1 MNPEEFANSTKGL
14 VACAMGRTPA
24 TLVVKNG
31 KWVSVQTGEIIPNT
45 DIAVWEG
52 KIAFIG
58 EDAGHTIGPD
68 TLVIDAAG
76 RYLCPGL
83 LDGHMHV
90 ESGMLTVTEFVRA
103 VIPHGTTG
111 MFVDPHEIA
120 NIFGLDGV
128 RLMAEEAQIQPI
140 HVYVQMPSCVPSAP
154 GMETPGAILGPAEVA
169 EAMTWPNIIALG
181 EMMNFPGVIM
191 GDDKVHAEMAETRAA
206 GKVIGGHYASPDLG
220 LPFHAY
226 VASGPTDD
234 HEGTTVQ
241 DAIQRAR
248 RGMKVMMR
256 YGSAWHD
263 VAAQV
268 KAITEYHLD
277 PRNFLLCTDDSH
289 SATLVNEG
297 HMDRVIRHAIRQ
309 GLDPIT
315 ALQMATINTA
325 EYFGVSQLLG
335 QLAPGRFADIVLVD
349 DLTNFKA
356 SLVIA
361 RGKVAAQAGQMT
373 IDLPAYPYPD
383 WAVNTVK
390 LQHVLTE
397 ADFSLPVVTKN
408 GHVTA
413 NVIGIIENQAPNRHL
428 KINIAVTNSHI
439 LADISRDIAKVA
451 LVERHKASG
460 RIQVG
465 LVSGFGFDQPCAIAT
480 TVAHDSHHMIVVGT
494 DDAMMAQAA
503 NALAACGGGQ
513 VVVLNGEV
521 IGKVELPIAGLMS
534 NHPAIEVAAQ
544 AATVLAGFKSCG
556 CGLNNPNMQLS
567 LMALVVIPE
576 LRISDLG
583 LVDVTQFK
591 FVPVIES

>member
-1 MNPEEFANSTKGL
+1 
-14 VACAMGRTPA
+14 
-24 TLVVKNG
+24 
-31 KWVSVQTGEIIPNT
+31 
-45 DIAVWEG
+45 
-52 KIAFIG
+52 
-58 EDAGHTIGPD
+58 
-68 TLVIDAAG
+68 
-76 RYLCPGL
+76 
-83 LDGHMHV
+83 
-90 ESGMLTVTEFVRA
+90 
-103 VIPHGTTG
+103 
-111 MFVDPHEIA
+111 
-120 NIFGLDGV
+120 
-128 RLMAEEAQIQPI
+128 
-140 HVYVQMPSCVPSAP
+140 
-154 GMETPGAILGPAEVA
+154 
-169 EAMTWPNIIALG
+169 
-181 EMMNFPGVIM
+181 
-191 GDDKVHAEMAETRAA
+191 
-206 GKVIGGHYASPDLG
+206 
-220 LPFHAY
+220 
-226 VASGPTDD
+226 
-234 HEGTTVQ
+234 
-241 DAIQRAR
+241 
-248 RGMKVMMR
+248 
-256 YGSAWHD
+256 
-263 VAAQV
+263 
-268 KAITEYHLD
+268 
-277 PRNFLLCTDDSH
+277 
-289 SATLVNEG
+289 
-297 HMDRVIRHAIRQ
+297 MDRVIRHAISQ

-349 DLTNFKA
+349 DLSNFKA

-383 WAVNTVK
+383 WVVNTVK

-397 ADFSLPVVTKN
+397 ADFSLPAVTKN

-503 NALAACGGGQ
+503 NTLAACGGGQ